1 MNVEL
6 SQSTDRKIIASGT
19 KPKEVKELGVSQIVQ
34 LVRQKYLKSREKG
47 IPEWGG
53 VKWSMWSPAK
63 YLSRLSSRLTA
74 QSAAV
79 RCGRLIESR
88 VTRSS

>member
-47 IPEWGG
+47 ILEWGG

>member
-53 VKWSMWSPAK
+53 GEMEYVEPGEIPFSTQFPTHSSICSCQVWPAN
-63 YLSRLSSRLTA
+63 
-74 QSAAV
+74 
-79 RCGRLIESR
+79 
-88 VTRSS
+88 

>member
-47 IPEWGG
+47 ILEWG
-53 VKWSMWSPAK
+53 
-63 YLSRLSSRLTA
+63 
-74 QSAAV
+74 
-79 RCGRLIESR
+79 
-88 VTRSS
+88 